1 MAGKSDGFCGHPEN
15 AEALRKVLNKSAEIG
30 LVIEGQQTANIP
42 FIAIDKQ
49 AQVAALRQRLGDIAC
64 GAAMAASDDRAEL
77 HGIQSAIIAL
87 FDVPNS
93 LPATSDLDSLAAWL
107 WEMGVRA

>member
-1 MAGKSDGFCGHPEN
+1 MPAIKTSCKGV
-15 AEALRKVLNKSAEIG
+15 ALK
-30 LVIEGQQTANIP
+30 QTANIP
-42 FIAIDKQ
+42 FIAIDKP

-87 FDVPNS
+87 FDVPNC

-107 WEMGVRA
+107 WERGVRA